1 MIADLIDAAR
11 SLTPALA
18 VLAATVAL
26 SLGSL
31 VVIAALCLIRGW
43 QENRP

>member
-1 MIADLIDAAR
+1 M
-11 SLTPALA
+11 TLA
-18 VLAATVAL
+18 EAVMVGTVAL
-26 SLGSL
+26 SLGWL